1 MKTFDERSKDVLTR
15 IEIKKVHQKRR
26 KRIITGSCLMAAMT
40 VLALVLFLPFN
51 TNLPDVSKY
60 SDSPYYS
67 LIQRINAATY
77 QKPQYKNNFEKLTA
91 AFSNVTWRI
100 GGGTKED
107 MAVGIPN
114 SAPSY
119 GAPESAPLG
128 GTYQEVT
135 DNQVEGVIEGDLIK
149 RSDKYIYYLRGC
161 MLYVYSIEKE
171 DSQLVGNFSVDSV
184 DGNDNVVYYFIGDD
198 CEMYLSQDC
207 TTITLIFSAYNNTEK
222 AAYICA
228 LNLDVTDPENITI
241 ANRIFLTGNS
251 MTSRLVDGDVLLM
264 SKYNINT
271 STIDFSK
278 EETYIPQI
286 GTPGNM
292 TSIPA
297 ENIIAP
303 EELSSTHY
311 TIVCKLDGKTL
322 EAKDAAAFL
331 SYSDSIYVSKEN
343 VYASR
348 GFTQQEGTDP
358 EGTRKSVTEISS
370 IRYTGDDMQFGG
382 SVIIN
387 GTVKNQYSMDEY
399 EGILRV
405 VTSTNETITATNGM
419 TASARL
425 SRNASLYCIDLA
437 TWQVVASVENFAPE
451 NEQAESV
458 RFDGYNA
465 YVCTA
470 EVITLTDPVYYFDLS
485 DLQNITWKDTGTID
499 GYSSSLVQL
508 GDGYLLGIGYNENRV
523 LKIEV
528 YQETQSG
535 VESVCSYEGD
545 FDFSTNYKSYLI
557 DREDRL
563 VGLGVYDFVN
573 RQTKYLLLQFDGYEL
588 HELLLTPFEG
598 DLHDMRA
605 VQIDGYLY
613 MFGTDF
619 QVEKIW

>member
-1 MKTFDERSKDVLTR
+1 MKTFDERSRDVLAR
-15 IEIKKVHQKRR
+15 IEIKKKQKKLR
-26 KRIITGSCLMAAMT
+26 KGIITGSCVMAA
-40 VLALVLFLPFN
+40 VAALALVLFLPFN
-51 TNLPDVSKY
+51 TNPPDVSRY

-77 QKPQYKNNFEKLTA
+77 QKPRYKNNFEKLVES
-91 AFSNVTWRI
+91 FSRF
-100 GGGTKED
+100 GGVKSDGFLLMD
-107 MAVGIPN
+107 
-114 SAPSY
+114 SAPLY
-119 GAPESAPLG
+119 GAPESAPVV

-149 RSDKYIYYLRGC
+149 RSDKYIYYLRNGV
-161 MLYVYSIEKE
+161 LSVYSIEKE
-171 DSQLVGNFSVDSV
+171 DSTLVGQFTV
-184 DGNDNVVYYFIGDD
+184 NDAQAIEGKQDLTYYFSGEDV
-198 CEMYLSQDC
+198 EMYLSEDC
-207 TTITLIFSAYNNTEK
+207 STITVIFPAYHQK
-222 AAYICA
+222 DKDAYICV
-228 LNLDVTDPENITI
+228 LNLDVTDPENITVS
-241 ANRIFLTGNS
+241 NRIFLTGSN
-251 MTSRLVDGDVLLM
+251 MTARLVDGDFLIM
-264 SKYNINT
+264 GKYAVIASN
-271 STIDFSK
+271 IDFSK
-278 EETYIPQI
+278 EETFIPQI
-286 GTPGNM
+286 GLPGNM
-292 TSIPA
+292 QSIPA
-297 ENIIAP
+297 DNIIAP

-348 GFTQQEGTDP
+348 SFTQQEGTDT
-358 EGTRKSVTEISS
+358 EGTQKTVTEISS
-370 IRYTGDDMQFGG
+370 IRYTGDDMQFNG
-382 SVIIN
+382 SVIVD
-387 GTVKNQYSMDEY
+387 GSVKNQYSMDEY

-508 GDGYLLGIGYNENRV
+508 GDGYLLGIGYNENRL

-535 VESVCSYEGD
+535 VESVCSYEGE
-545 FDFSTNYKSYLI
+545 FDFSTDYKSYLI
-557 DREDRL
+557 DRENRL
-563 VGLGVYDFVN
+563 VGLGVYDFT
-573 RQTKYLLLQFDGYEL
+573 QGQSQYLLLQFDGYQL

-598 DLHDMRA
+598 ELHDIRA

-619 QVEKIW
+619 QVERIW

>member
-1 MKTFDERSKDVLTR
+1 MKTFDERFGDVMAK
-15 IEIKKVHQKRR
+15 IEVRQQKQRKMR
-26 KRIITGSCLMAAMT
+26 KRLITGSCVAAIMT
-40 VLALVLFLPFN
+40 ALALILFLPFN
-51 TNLPDVSKY
+51 TNPPDVSRY

-67 LIQRINAATY
+67 LIQRTNAATAE
-77 QKPQYKNNFEKLTA
+77 KPKYLNNFDKLTDSLLGFGNKGSDIA
-91 AFSNVTWRI
+91 DRGYETLF
-100 GGGTKED
+100 GE
-107 MAVGIPN
+107 
-114 SAPSY
+114 
-119 GAPESAPLG
+119 PESAPANG
-128 GTYQEVT
+128 IYQEVT
-135 DNQVEGVIEGDLIK
+135 DNQVEGVIEGDLFK
-149 RSDKYIYYLRGC
+149 RSDKYIYYLRDGE
-161 MLYVYSIEKE
+161 LKVYSIEKE
-171 DSQLVGNFSVDSV
+171 DSKLVGQFRVNNAQAFEGARDLT
-184 DGNDNVVYYFIGDD
+184 YYLSGDEV
-198 CEMYLSQDC
+198 EMYLSEDC
-207 TTITLIFSAYNNTEK
+207 STITVFFPAYHRKDKE
-222 AAYICA
+222 AYICV
-228 LNLDVTDPENITI
+228 LNLDVTDPENITVS
-241 ANRIFLTGNS
+241 NRIFLTGSN
-251 MTSRLVDGDVLLM
+251 MTARLVDGDFLLM
-264 SKYNINT
+264 GKYSINKN
-271 STIDFSK
+271 TIDFTK
-278 EETYIPQI
+278 EETFVPQI
-286 GTPGNM
+286 GLLGNM

-297 ENIIAP
+297 GNIIFP
-303 EELSSTHY
+303 DELTNLHY
-311 TIVCKLDGKTL
+311 TVVCKLDGKTL

-348 GFTQQEGTDP
+348 GFTQQEGTDL
-358 EGTRKSVTEISS
+358 EGTQKSVTEISS
-370 IRYTGDDMQFGG
+370 IRYTGDNMQFNG
-382 SVIIN
+382 SVIVD
-387 GTVKNQYSMDEY
+387 GTVKNQYSMDEF

-405 VTSTNETITATNGM
+405 VTSTNETQTTVTGQ

-425 SRNASLYCIDLA
+425 SRNVNLYCIDLA
-437 TWQVVASVENFAPE
+437 TWQVVASVEKFAPE

-508 GDGYLLGIGYNENRV
+508 GDGYLLGIGYNGNRT

-598 DLHDMRA
+598 ELWDMRA

-613 MFGTDF
+613 LLGEGFR
-619 QVEKIW
+619 VEKLW